1 MSHQAEMILDQIDVV
16 KLDITLWTSSKKLRK
31 EDLVLA
37 IGSKLPPED
46 LAHLG
51 TKKTI
56 DPENLKEFNRLKKE
70 AERICLEKGTRF
82 LGGFANPKSEI
93 PRIKEEL
100 DSLAKAFYTE
110 RDNFMSN
117 YETETKAWI
126 QRHAEFGDAIRRAV
140 EPAASV
146 AAKLRFDYV
155 VFHVSS
161 PLPVDGSLDL
171 MPVDDSLNRRASSLS
186 DQLFREIAQDANDI
200 VERSFVGKDTVTA
213 RVLNAFR
220 RMRNKLN
227 SLGFLDH
234 RCMPVVDQIDAVLN
248 TLPKAGPYNGS
259 AFHDLF
265 RLGLLL
271 SDPTKVKQHGG
282 GLLQIEQNSPVE
294 DGDDEP
300 EDEGAGDSSLTPPVN
315 DNESSQMSLLDTAAA
330 SPNQAGQPDQREGT
344 GNDDLPDFD
353 AFMATYAPTQGT
365 VTPANEDTTGNIAQ
379 ANLQGTLA
387 IVMDSIS
394 QRQAPLV
401 PSFKERP
408 GNDLSGDGNDD
419 QKPLETNTET
429 AVDFWF

>member
-37 IGSKLPPED
+37 TGSRLPPEE

-56 DPENLKEFNRLKKE
+56 DPQNLKEFNRLKKE
-70 AERICLEKGTRF
+70 AERICLDKGTRF

-100 DSLAKAFYTE
+100 DCLAKAFYAE

-126 QRHAEFGDAIRRAV
+126 QRHEDFGDAIRRAV

-161 PLPVDGSLDL
+161 PLPVDGDL
-171 MPVDDSLNRRASSLS
+171 EPVDDSLNRRASSLS

-200 VERSFVGKDTVTA
+200 VERSFVGKDTVTG

-234 RCMPVVDQIDAVLN
+234 RCMPVVDQIDAVLT

-282 GLLQIEQNSPVE
+282 GLLQIEQNSPVG

-300 EDEGAGDSSLTPPVN
+300 EGEGAGDRSLTPPVA
-315 DNESSQMSLLDTAAA
+315 DNESIQLSLLDRAAA
-330 SPNQAGQPDQREGT
+330 SPTQAGQPDQNADS

-353 AFMATYAPTQGT
+353 AFMATYAPNQDTI
-365 VTPANEDTTGNIAQ
+365 TPANEGMTGDIAQ
-379 ANLQGTLA
+379 VNLQDTLA
-387 IVMDSIS
+387 KVMDSIS
-394 QRQAPLV
+394 HEQTPSL

-408 GNDLSGDGNDD
+408 ERDLSGDGNDD
-419 QKPLETNTET
+419 QEPLETNTET

>member
-56 DPENLKEFNRLKKE
+56 DPDNLKEFNRLKKE

-82 LGGFANPKSEI
+82 LGGFANPKAEI

-100 DSLAKAFYTE
+100 DSLAKAFYAE

-126 QRHAEFGDAIRRAV
+126 QRHEDFGDAIRRAI

-161 PLPVDGSLDL
+161 PQPVDGNLDPTL
-171 MPVDDSLNRRASSLS
+171 VDDSLNRRATSLS

-200 VERSFVGKDTVTA
+200 VERSFVGKDSVTG
-213 RVLNAFR
+213 RVLNAFK

-234 RCMPVVDQIDAVLN
+234 RCMPVVDQIDTVLN

-271 SDPTKVKQHGG
+271 SDPTKVKHHGG
-282 GLLQIEQNSPVE
+282 GLLQIEQEGPAE
-294 DGDDEP
+294 DGNDEP
-300 EDEGAGDSSLTPPVN
+300 EDEDTGDSRLTPAGN
-315 DNESSQMSLLDTAAA
+315 DNESIQLSLLDTAVA
-330 SPNQAGQPDQREGT
+330 SPSQAGQPDQIEDT

-353 AFMATYAPTQGT
+353 AFMATYAPTQDT
-365 VTPANEDTTGNIAQ
+365 ATPIAEEATGNITQ
-379 ANLQGTLA
+379 AILQNTLA
-387 IVMDSIS
+387 KVMDSIS
-394 QRQAPLV
+394 HEQTPSV
-401 PSFKERP
+401 PSLKEP
-408 GNDLSGDGNDD
+408 EKELSEGEDD
-419 QKPLETNTET
+419 DSEPVGTNTET
-429 AVDFWF
+429 AGDFWF

>member
-100 DSLAKAFYTE
+100 DSLAKAFYAE

-126 QRHAEFGDAIRRAV
+126 QRHEDFGDAIRRAI

-161 PLPVDGSLDL
+161 PQPVDGDL
-171 MPVDDSLNRRASSLS
+171 EPVDDSLNRRASSLS

-234 RCMPVVDQIDAVLN
+234 RCMPVVDQIDTVLT

-271 SDPTKVKQHGG
+271 SDPTKVKHHGG

-300 EDEGAGDSSLTPPVN
+300 EDEGAGDSSLTPPVT
-315 DNESSQMSLLDTAAA
+315 DNESIQLSLLDTAVA
-330 SPNQAGQPDQREGT
+330 SPTQAGQPDQNADT

-353 AFMATYAPTQGT
+353 AFMATYAPNQDTI
-365 VTPANEDTTGNIAQ
+365 TPANEDMTGDIAQ
-379 ANLQGTLA
+379 VYLQDTLA
-387 IVMDSIS
+387 KVMDSIS
-394 QRQAPLV
+394 HEQAPSL
-401 PSFKERP
+401 PSFKEMP
-408 GNDLSGDGNDD
+408 EKDLSGDGNDD
-419 QKPLETNTET
+419 QEPLETNTET
-429 AVDFWF
+429 AGDFWF

>member
-100 DSLAKAFYTE
+100 DSLAKTFYAE

-126 QRHAEFGDAIRRAV
+126 QRHEDFGDAIRRAI

-161 PLPVDGSLDL
+161 PQAIDGDL
-171 MPVDDSLNRRASSLS
+171 EPVDDSLNRRATSLS

-200 VERSFVGKDTVTA
+200 VDRSFVGKDSVTG

-234 RCMPVVDQIDAVLN
+234 RCMPVVDQIDAVLT

-271 SDPTKVKQHGG
+271 SDPSKVKQHGG
-282 GLLQIEQNSPVE
+282 GLLQIEQNSPAE

-300 EDEGAGDSSLTPPVN
+300 EDEGAGDRSLTPPVT
-315 DNESSQMSLLDTAAA
+315 DNESIQLSLLDTAVA
-330 SPNQAGQPDQREGT
+330 SPTQAGQPDQNADL

-353 AFMATYAPTQGT
+353 AFMATYAPNQGT
-365 VTPANEDTTGNIAQ
+365 ITPENEDMTGDIAQ
-379 ANLQGTLA
+379 VNLQDRLA
-387 IVMDSIS
+387 KVMDSIS
-394 QRQAPLV
+394 HEQTPSL
-401 PSFKERP
+401 PSFKERLEI
-408 GNDLSGDGNDD
+408 DLSGDGNDD
-419 QKPLETNTET
+419 QEPLETNTET
-429 AVDFWF
+429 AGDFWF